1 MLSIRV
7 LVFIASALTAA
18 ANPPLSPLHASLSD
32 ALSPWNV
39 NSARLLR
46 RLETLGVERWED
58 LALVER
64 DDLYGVLAPAEAD
77 VFLAAVQGPPTEGGT
92 HVTCLRGYAWGPLPV
107 PRPAATVK
115 ANKAGDAALFHSSIA
130 SLTLREVDAL
140 LDDPAAFQSF
150 ARGQAVRAYKRQHPD
165 YTPRPD
171 LSPPPPPT
179 TSPPPPPITSAVT
192 AVPVAAGAAAGAAAV
207 RATPFGAGR
216 DDVISIA
223 QQIITDGVA
232 VVDGWL
238 GEAAFTDLWTDCVA
252 WARPEKNILTRIDP
266 DAGAPRVRVGVG
278 DEREAG
284 AEGEAEE
291 GGAAGTRSTDEEG
304 RGGGG
309 GAARLPL
316 RLDRVAEVD
325 VPVYVHSLGG
335 LVSKLGPALA
345 GLGYRDMGHLRIAGG
360 ALRPSLSC
368 FDGDGN
374 DSGDGEVGKVGKVGK
389 VGGEGGGDRGTLH
402 GGRRETVV
410 GRHGR
415 GQGDRRHRAA
425 YRPHLDTSDD
435 PASNVVFSAIYYLN
449 REWAAGDGGELRVVR
464 PSEWP
469 MQRRLNTSTHAASA
483 TAAAAAASATAAA
496 AAAASLLERGA
507 VHDGADRGACED
519 TTHPIPPHCAQ
530 QRGRQTPTRRARHT
544 TTTVDIAPLADRLV
558 LFRSGDVVHQVNAVI
573 NGPRMALSMWV
584 EKHIGQD

>member
-1 MLSIRV
+1 MLSLRV
-7 LVFIASALTAA
+7 FVFIASALTAA
-18 ANPPLSPLHASLSD
+18 ATPPLSPLHASLSD
-32 ALSPWNV
+32 ALSPRLV
-39 NSARLLR
+39 ASARLLR
-46 RLETLGVERWED
+46 RLETLGVERWDD

-77 VFLAAVQGPPTEGGT
+77 FFLAAVQGPQTEGGT
-92 HVTCLRGYAWGPLPV
+92 HVGLGYASNPLPV

-115 ANKAGDAALFHSSIA
+115 ANEAGEAALFHASIA

-150 ARGQAVRAYKRQHPD
+150 TRRQAVRAYKRQHPD

-179 TSPPPPPITSAVT
+179 TSPPPPLIASAASAYNARGDADAST
-192 AVPVAAGAAAGAAAV
+192 AAPVAAGAAAV

-223 QQIITDGVA
+223 QQLITDGVA

-252 WARPEKNILTRIDP
+252 WARPETNVLTHIDP
-266 DAGAPRVRVGVG
+266 DAGAPSVRVGV
-278 DEREAG
+278 G
-284 AEGEAEE
+284 AEGEAEGEGEGEE
-291 GGAAGTRSTDEEG
+291 GGAARKRSKDEE
-304 RGGGG
+304 G

-325 VPVYVHSLGG
+325 VPVYVHSLRG
-335 LVSKLGPALA
+335 LISKLGPALA
-345 GLGYRDMGHLRIAGG
+345 GLGYGDMGVLRIAGG
-360 ALRPSLSC
+360 ALLSC
-368 FDGDGN
+368 FDGDRTGGD
-374 DSGDGEVGKVGKVGK
+374 DSGDDSGDGKVGKVGEVGE
-389 VGGEGGGDRGTLH
+389 VGGGSEGGGDRGTLH
-402 GGRRETVV
+402 GDGRETVV

-415 GQGDRRHRAA
+415 GRGNRRPRAA

-469 MQRRLNTSTHAASA
+469 MHRTLNTSTNAAS
-483 TAAAAAASATAAA
+483 AAASAASAAA
-496 AAAASLLERGA
+496 ALLGRGA
-507 VHDGADRGACED
+507 VHNSADGGACED

-558 LFRSGDVVHQVNAVI
+558 MFRSGDVVHQVNAVM

-584 EKHIGQD
+584 EKHSGQD